1 MDIETVLKNVGE
13 VSSRFSSQRTERQRR
28 TALAEADFSTLRD
41 AGFLLTGVP
50 VEQGGVWE
58 NLRRSARPVCEIL
71 RILAHGDPSV
81 ALVSAMHPSVLAV
94 WLASP
99 TVPTPYRDLWTS
111 QRRYV
116 FETARAGAWWGTI
129 TSEPGSG
136 GDLTRTKATAH
147 PRSDGTYLV
156 AGQKQFGSGSG
167 ITSYVITTALPDG
180 EITPDLFFIDMRGV
194 PWDGSRGVALAAPWD
209 GQGMRATQSH
219 AMSFTG
225 VPATRSAWPG
235 GVLDLM
241 AATGGFIPSAFTS
254 VIVGVVET
262 TVETAREHVIRRR
275 DSLRSYERVEWA
287 KAEMDGWVIQQIYE
301 GMLRAVESGHE
312 GPRRATQAKMAIAEL
327 AESVTSRICRVVGG
341 GTFSRSSP
349 FGFWHEDVRALGFL
363 RPPWGLAYDNLF
375 DWSSAVSE

>member
-1 MDIETVLKNVGE
+1 
-13 VSSRFSSQRTERQRR
+13 
-28 TALAEADFSTLRD
+28 
-41 AGFLLTGVP
+41 
-50 VEQGGVWE
+50 
-58 NLRRSARPVCEIL
+58 
-71 RILAHGDPSV
+71 
-81 ALVSAMHPSVLAV
+81 LVSAMHPSVLAV

-219 AMSFTG
+219 AMAFTG
-225 VPATRSAWPG
+225 VPATRSAGPG
-235 GVLDLM
+235 GVLGLM

-312 GPRRATQAKMAIAEL
+312 GPRRATQAKM
-327 AESVTSRICRVVGG
+327 
-341 GTFSRSSP
+341 
-349 FGFWHEDVRALGFL
+349 
-363 RPPWGLAYDNLF
+363 
-375 DWSSAVSE
+375 